1 MNSTRGSP
9 TAAIMNSS
17 NNKAWI
23 TYVIA
28 LLLLLQIAV
37 IYYISPT
44 VTIQRMLGNPS
55 PIPPPLRH
63 ADIQTTMS
71 SSPKVD
77 LEHHSNKSTP
87 NKAHYIH
94 VHRDTTY
101 NATASPTT
109 NGLKKYLKPITTDSP
124 KKVFTETQAPSSS
137 PTINSHYTLQPPN
150 VRSLPN
156 WKPGTF
162 CDDYIGHALRKP
174 LAMCGNEP
182 RQEDSL
188 KCTGSPENSQMATC
202 SVQNLALEPR
212 KLQSKMWDC
221 DACEIVNSDS
231 LHLIHDDTFTC
242 QRPNMDKL
250 APNTER
256 NDPVHRVMKEVIRTS
271 AVPSE
276 SCKTWINKTA
286 YFFHS
291 QRYHIYFRMFSYYN
305 LYKTIVDR
313 AAEMGSYI
321 VVRMSESE
329 KYMFGD
335 YERSLFPELI
345 TLGDLPDER
354 VCFREVVIAPWTY
367 ACVIFRC
374 KMEGSTK
381 QRCLQ
386 CDGRGLYG
394 TTLLTFRTRA
404 LQACSLTDQTPEE
417 RKGRPSKSIV
427 FVKRKPYIRWKGDY
441 NSNFQRVLS
450 NQDELINELKK
461 AFPQTVVHDVFME
474 DIDLCEQ
481 MRLVHDCD
489 VYMGVHGAGLVH
501 SWWLHEDAL
510 LLELVP
516 PSHAAIPSFATLTK
530 LAGRRYKSFRIGG
543 STYRVSVD
551 ARSVINMLKEVS
563 NLS

>member
-1 MNSTRGSP
+1 MYSSP
-9 TAAIMNSS
+9 TA
-17 NNKAWI
+17 
-23 TYVIA
+23 TD
-28 LLLLLQIAV
+28 QH
-37 IYYISPT
+37 
-44 VTIQRMLGNPS
+44 MLGNIA
-55 PIPPPLRH
+55 PIPPPLHH
-63 ADIQTTMS
+63 ADIQTTMDS
-71 SSPKVD
+71 SSEVN
-77 LEHHSNKSTP
+77 LGHHSNKSTP
-87 NKAHYIH
+87 KKAQNTH
-94 VHRDTTY
+94 VQVDTTY

-109 NGLKKYLKPITTDSP
+109 SGLKKYLKPPTTNPP
-124 KKVFTETQAPSSS
+124 KTVFTKTEAPFSL
-137 PTINSHYTLQPPN
+137 PTNGPHYTLQPPN

-162 CDDYIGHALRKP
+162 CDNYIGHALRKP

-182 RQEDSL
+182 RNEDSL

-202 SVQNLALEPR
+202 SVHNLALEPR

-221 DACEIVNSDS
+221 DACEIVNSNS
-231 LHLIHDDTFTC
+231 LHRIYDSTFTC

-250 APNTER
+250 APNTEG
-256 NDPVHRVMKEVIRTS
+256 NDPLHRIMKEVIRTS
-271 AVPSE
+271 TVPPE
-276 SCKTWINKTA
+276 TCKTWINKTA

-305 LYKTIVDR
+305 LYKTILDTGG
-313 AAEMGSYI
+313 EIGNYI
-321 VVRMSESE
+321 VVRMSESQ

-345 TLGDLPDER
+345 TLGDLPNER
-354 VCFREVVIAPWTY
+354 VCFRKIVIAPWTY

-386 CDGRGLYG
+386 CDGRGLHG

-404 LQACSLTDQTPEE
+404 LQACSLIDQTPEE
-417 RKGRPSKSIV
+417 RKGRHTKSIV

-450 NQDELINELKK
+450 NQDELIKELKK
-461 AFPQTVVHDVFME
+461 AFPQTIVHDVFME
-474 DIDLCEQ
+474 DIDICEQ
-481 MRLVHDCD
+481 MKLVHDCD

-516 PSHAAIPSFATLTK
+516 PSHAGIPSFATLTK
-530 LAGRRYKSFRIGG
+530 LAGRRYKSIMIRGD
-543 STYRVSVD
+543 TYRVSVNIE
-551 ARSVINMLKEVS
+551 SVISALKTVS